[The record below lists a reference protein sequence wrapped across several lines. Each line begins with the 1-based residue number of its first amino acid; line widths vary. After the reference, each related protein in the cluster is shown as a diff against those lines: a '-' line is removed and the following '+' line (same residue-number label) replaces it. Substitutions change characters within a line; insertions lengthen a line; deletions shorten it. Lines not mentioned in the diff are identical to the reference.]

1 MNNSM
6 FLTKA
11 QTMKAIRLVPI
22 ALALMIVGCSSDDLL
37 LQRRVDYRSGSD
49 NLSKNPLEVPPD
61 LSAPSNK
68 GTLTVPTR
76 ATLVTAASATASQ
89 ILPGSTK
96 AKLVTAGGQRWL
108 IVRGN
113 PEKLW
118 NEIREFWIA
127 NGFILTAD
135 NAAVGIMETDWM
147 ENRAKLPQDGLS
159 RLLNKVS
166 SRFASTGELDKYHTR
181 VERGTEPDTTEIFV
195 THRGMIE
202 AYRDDGSTQLRSSN
216 AQVDTIWKPR
226 PSDPVLEADMLAMLL
241 QHFGMDEQVARAT
254 VKAPAEQLSRAELS
268 ANGKALNV
276 FDAYDRAWRRI
287 GLAIE
292 RSGFVISDRD
302 RTQGIYFVRRAETD
316 IAKEESVDYLGKLA
330 FWRKSETDKKATA
343 EQLEYLL
350 QIKQEVNRTVVTL
363 KAKNKPDPVLEKQL
377 MEALLKQLK

>member
-1 MNNSM
+1 
-6 FLTKA
+6 
-11 QTMKAIRLVPI
+11 MKAIRLVPI
-22 ALALMIVGCSSDDLL
+22 VLALMLAGCSSDDLL

-61 LSAPSNK
+61 LSAPSSK
-68 GTLTVPTR
+68 STLTVPAR

-89 ILPGSTK
+89 ILPASTK

-108 IVRGN
+108 VVRGK

-135 NAAVGIMETDWM
+135 NSTVGIMETDWL
-147 ENRAKLPQDGLS
+147 ENRAKLPQDGLT

-202 AYRDDGSTQLRSSN
+202 AYRDDGSTQLRN
-216 AQVDTIWKPR
+216 TTAHVDTIWKPR
-226 PSDPVLEADMLAMLL
+226 PSDPVLEADMLALML
-241 QHFGMDEQVARAT
+241 QHFGMDEQTARAT
-254 VKAPAEQLSRAELS
+254 VKAPAEQLTKAELS
-268 ANGKALNV
+268 ADGKSLNV
-276 FDAYDRAWRRI
+276 FDAYDRAWRRV

-292 RSGFVISDRD
+292 RSGFIISDRD
-302 RTQGIYFVRRAETD
+302 RAKGTYYVRRADTD
-316 IAKEESVDYLGKLA
+316 IAKEESTNYLGKLA
-330 FWRKSETDKKATA
+330 FWRKSEAEKKVAA

-350 QIKQEVNRTVVTL
+350 QIKQEVNRTVITL
-363 KAKNKPDPVLEKQL
+363 KARNKPDPALEKRL